1 MAFWKRKDRHVVT
14 GVGVGECDRD
24 STRIWGDR
32 LFCILMEV
40 TGTWVNTH
48 IKMFLDVNL
57 KNTSKSSSWRT
68 TCNTYM
74 LSSNHDEAFKAI
86 FKKKA
91 PGKVALM
98 AGDRGAAGRGE
109 GWCAGTKGRALAS
122 SLQFLFHFPQ
132 NKVIFTSQSRLP
144 KFHPTTGWASL
155 ARRVE
160 MFSELDILEQSYRYT
175 SRCVRGQ
182 NVQGVDEKAHL
193 GDERESTGVWGW
205 LPKGTGAQC
214 NESDWILKEN
224 HILYYY
230 SYK

>member
-40 TGTWVNTH
+40 AGTWVNTH

-86 FKKKA
+86 FKKK
-91 PGKVALM
+91 GTGQGGLDGWWSRCCGERWRLM
-98 AGDRGAAGRGE
+98 RWNQR
-109 GWCAGTKGRALAS
+109 KSVSFLAS
-122 SLQFLFHFPQ
+122 IPLSLSTEQGDLHFPIQ
-132 NKVIFTSQSRLP
+132 ASQISPHNWLSLLGQKSGNVFRTWHIRAELPVHFEVCTRSECPRGRRKGSSR
-144 KFHPTTGWASL
+144 GWERVYRSVGLAS
-155 ARRVE
+155 
-160 MFSELDILEQSYRYT
+160 
-175 SRCVRGQ
+175 
-182 NVQGVDEKAHL
+182 QGN
-193 GDERESTGVWGW
+193 RSTV
-205 LPKGTGAQC
+205 
-214 NESDWILKEN
+214 
-224 HILYYY
+224 
-230 SYK
+230 

>member
-1 MAFWKRKDRHVVT
+1 MKH
-14 GVGVGECDRD
+14 
-24 STRIWGDR
+24 
-32 LFCILMEV
+32 
-40 TGTWVNTH
+40 
-48 IKMFLDVNL
+48 L
-57 KNTSKSSSWRT
+57 KP
-68 TCNTYM
+68 Y
-74 LSSNHDEAFKAI
+74 